1 MQWQRFSAVLVVFCV
16 IAIFNAGCATMG
28 PDAAK
33 LSMEVG
39 TRVAEMQGVHQLTL
53 ESYFQLERARIE
65 TFLQE
70 EWIPYFLK
78 DYLGFSELMDKLRD
92 AEDPAKLLLQWVTAV
107 QTEIE
112 LQRKEMLQ
120 PAMEAERIATARLA
134 QNYADILKANGVVTA
149 RLEAAAEIKAIQDS
163 ILQTTLGAAA
173 STEKTRQA
181 LAKVSSTVT
190 DVINKAEKE
199 MNP

>member
-1 MQWQRFSAVLVVFCV
+1 MQRQRFPAVLVVFCAIV
-16 IAIFNAGCATMG
+16 IFNVGCATMG
-28 PDAAK
+28 SDTAK

-39 TRVAEMQGVHQLTL
+39 SRIAEMQGVHQLTL
-53 ESYFQLERARIE
+53 ENYFQLERARIE

-78 DYLGFSELMDKLRD
+78 DSLSSSELMDKLRD
-92 AEDPAKLLLQWVTAV
+92 AEDPAKLLFQWVTAA

-134 QNYADILKANGVVTA
+134 ENYADILKANGVVTT

>member
-1 MQWQRFSAVLVVFCV
+1 MIWQRFPAVVVVFCV
-16 IAIFNAGCATMG
+16 IAIFNVGCATIG

-33 LSMEVG
+33 LSIEVG

-70 EWIPYFLK
+70 EWIPHFLK
-78 DYLGFSELMDKLRD
+78 DYLGSSELMDKLRD
-92 AEDPAKLLLQWVTAV
+92 AEDPAKLLLQWVTAA

-120 PAMEAERIATARLA
+120 SVMEAERIATARLA
-134 QNYADILKANGVVTA
+134 QNYANILKANGVVTA
-149 RLEAAAEIKAIQDS
+149 RLEAAAKTKAIQDS
-163 ILQTTLGAAA
+163 MLQSLGAEAP
-173 STEKTRQA
+173 TEKTRQA

-190 DVINKAEKE
+190 DVINKTKNATVSE
-199 MNP
+199 

>member
-1 MQWQRFSAVLVVFCV
+1 MIWQRFPAVLVVFCV
-16 IAIFNAGCATMG
+16 IVIFNVGCATMG

-70 EWIPYFLK
+70 EWIPHFLK
-78 DYLGFSELMDKLRD
+78 DYLGSSELMDKLRD
-92 AEDPAKLLLQWVTAV
+92 AEDPAKLLLQWVTAA

-120 PAMEAERIATARLA
+120 PVMEAERIVTARLA
-134 QNYADILKANGVVTA
+134 QNYADILKANGVITA

-163 ILQTTLGAAA
+163 MLQSLGAAA
-173 STEKTRQA
+173 PTEKIRQA

-190 DVINKAEKE
+190 DVINKAQKE